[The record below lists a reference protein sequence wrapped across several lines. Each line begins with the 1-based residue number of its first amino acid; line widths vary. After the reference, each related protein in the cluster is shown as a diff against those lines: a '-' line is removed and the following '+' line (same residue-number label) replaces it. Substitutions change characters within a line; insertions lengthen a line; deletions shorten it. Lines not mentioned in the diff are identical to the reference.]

1 MRQTRPSGQV
11 AHYSLPSFDAAR
23 LPVTEDGASI
33 KSGKYFLEGPSTLL
47 ARLNP
52 QTSRAW
58 MAYPQ
63 APAVCSTEFV
73 VARGSGNVATEEV
86 WAVTSTRDFWDQMRE
101 ASGGTTNSHQRVD
114 KKAVPTLLVPDVRL
128 LCDETRDAI
137 VALVRGAS
145 EVRVEAQDL
154 ARQRDELLPLLMSG
168 KVRVSELEGVA

>member
-1 MRQTRPSGQV
+1 MPTNCG
-11 AHYSLPSFDAAR
+11 
-23 LPVTEDGASI
+23 
-33 KSGKYFLEGPSTLL
+33 
-47 ARLNP
+47 
-52 QTSRAW
+52 
-58 MAYPQ
+58 
-63 APAVCSTEFV
+63 
-73 VARGSGNVATEEV
+73 
-86 WAVTSTRDFWDQMRE
+86 TRD
-101 ASGGTTNSHQRVD
+101 QRVD